1 MVVIDFGTAT
11 TFDVINEKCELLGVV
26 IAPGIK
32 TSLEGLATK
41 TAQLPMVEL
50 DAPKTVIGKN
60 TKHCMQAG
68 IIFGFAG
75 LVENI
80 LRKIKKEMGVDDIK
94 VVATGGLG
102 EIIAR
107 EVKTISVVD
116 RTLTLDGL
124 KTIYE
129 LNK

>member
-1 MVVIDFGTAT
+1 
-11 TFDVINEKCELLGVV
+11 
-26 IAPGIK
+26 
-32 TSLEGLATK
+32 
-41 TAQLPMVEL
+41 MVEL

-68 IIFGFAG
+68 VIFGFAG
-75 LVENI
+75 LVANI
-80 LRKIKKEMGVDDIK
+80 LRKIKLELGVKQIK

-102 EIIAR
+102 EIIAK
-107 EVKTISVVD
+107 EVTDISVVD

-124 KTIYE
+124 KTIYN

>member
-1 MVVIDFGTAT
+1 
-11 TFDVINEKCELLGVV
+11 
-26 IAPGIK
+26 
-32 TSLEGLATK
+32 
-41 TAQLPMVEL
+41 MVEL

-60 TKHCMQAG
+60 TKHCMQSG

-75 LVENI
+75 LVDNI
-80 LRKIKKEMGVDDIK
+80 IRKIKKELKVDEIK

-102 EIIAR
+102 EIIAK
-107 EVKTISVVD
+107 ESSSISLVD

-124 KTIYE
+124 KMIYE